1 MRITKVVV
9 ITLTLITFLLLP
21 VVGCVPTSTQTYGYT
36 DFTRVEVGYGFQVE
50 LVQSNSYSISITV
63 PTASFNFVQVSKE
76 GETLVISLT
85 ETFRGTKKAE
95 ITMPSLTG
103 LTLGGGS
110 HGNITGF
117 KSANTL
123 DIDLSGGSHLK
134 GDIKAG
140 DTGFNLSGGSHVT
153 VSGSGVDVTFNIS
166 GGSHANLGNFT
177 VENADLKATG
187 GSHAT
192 INVGSSLDAVVA
204 GGSHVSYKGSPSIGH
219 TDVSGGSTLTQK

>member
-9 ITLTLITFLLLP
+9 ITLALITFLLLP

-134 GDIKAG
+134 GDIEAG
-140 DTGFNLSGGSHVT
+140 DTGFNLSGGSHT
-153 VSGSGVDVTFNIS
+153 TLSGSANVLNVDVS
-166 GGSHANLGNFT
+166 GGSHLTLGAFS
-177 VENADLKATG
+177 VSNADVRLSG

-192 INVGSSLDAVVA
+192 IKVDGILDADLS
-204 GGSHVSYKGSPSIGH
+204 GGSHLRYTGQPSLGSIVK
-219 TDVSGGSTLTQK
+219 DGGSSISGK

>member
-1 MRITKVVV
+1 MKRIVV
-9 ITLTLITFLLLP
+9 ITLAIVTSLLLTLT
-21 VVGCVPTSTQTYGYT
+21 GCGPSRTQTYDFT
-36 DFTRVEVGYGFQVE
+36 DFTRVEVRSGFQVE
-50 LVQSNSYSISITV
+50 LVQSNSYSVSITA
-63 PTASFNFVQVSKE
+63 PEGLFKFIQVSKE
-76 GETLVISLT
+76 GKTLKIDLT
-85 ETFRGTKKAE
+85 GYGRGTKKAE

-123 DIDLSGGSHLK
+123 DIDLSGGSHLN
-134 GDIKAG
+134 GDIEAG
-140 DTGFNLSGGSHVT
+140 DTGFSLSGGSHVT
-153 VSGSGVDVTFNIS
+153 MSGSGVDVTFNIL

-177 VENADLKATG
+177 VENANLTATG

-192 INVGSSLDAVVA
+192 INVSGSLDAVVA
-204 GGSHVSYKGSPSIGH
+204 SGSHVSYTGEPSLGH